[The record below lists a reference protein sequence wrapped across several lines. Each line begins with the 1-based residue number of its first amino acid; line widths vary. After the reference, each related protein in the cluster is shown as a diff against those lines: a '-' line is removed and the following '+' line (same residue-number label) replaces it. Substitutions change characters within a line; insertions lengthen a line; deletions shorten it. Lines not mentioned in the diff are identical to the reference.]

1 MKKISSLIFTLISIN
16 TFCQID
22 FIKYYDGEK
31 VEIRTYDQENGKTYI
46 NDEIINLKDVEFISI
61 DDNYKANVY
70 DVDYEKI
77 KDIDNF
83 NSQYLF
89 ADRIIEGKVNLFE
102 YKLLLGSNKYKTE
115 RLFFNLGEEGEV
127 KIANFKNL
135 KPTLS
140 SNEESFKYLKRA
152 RNAKRTKKILAWVGI
167 STTIVGLGLIGIEA
181 ATGSHNYVYGGIV
194 GGVGFTMFFSTF
206 FIQSTKKQNLN
217 IKKAIELY

>member
-83 NSQYLF
+83 NSQ
-89 ADRIIEGKVNLFE
+89 
-102 YKLLLGSNKYKTE
+102 
-115 RLFFNLGEEGEV
+115 
-127 KIANFKNL
+127 
-135 KPTLS
+135 
-140 SNEESFKYLKRA
+140 
-152 RNAKRTKKILAWVGI
+152 
-167 STTIVGLGLIGIEA
+167 
-181 ATGSHNYVYGGIV
+181 
-194 GGVGFTMFFSTF
+194 
-206 FIQSTKKQNLN
+206 
-217 IKKAIELY
+217 